1 MTTTSCHSSE
11 GEIEIEAIIMKD
23 FTMPES
29 LNITKIPPLAS
40 FDYKPDSIRNS
51 KGLTLLGRLDR
62 YDAELQ
68 SLRQSLGATETSLET
83 TQTRVRDLESELSS
97 VKLEMITLKQ
107 ESNLYQTLRNRFLA
121 TFRRVI
127 LQTGLEKDRA
137 TT

>member
-29 LNITKIPPLAS
+29 LNITKIPPSL
-40 FDYKPDSIRNS
+40 PLITNVRNS
-51 KGLTLLGRLDR
+51 RGLTLLGRLDR

-83 TQTRVRDLESELSS
+83 TQTRVTDLESELSS

-107 ESNLYQTLRNRFLA
+107 ESDVYLTLRNRFLA
-121 TFRRVI
+121 TFRRDI